1 MALKLFEH
9 PLSPYARKLK
19 LVLYEKGIP
28 VQRIFVNPNAKSD
41 DPSFQEFV
49 LASPRL
55 EVPVLTDGDV
65 RIFDSTIALEYVE
78 ERWPRPAMMPET
90 PADRARIR
98 MLEEMCD
105 TQLEAINW
113 GLMELHYFKRAE
125 AKQAAEMTER
135 AGEQLRRIWRR
146 LERELEGREFMNGPR
161 FGRGD
166 AAVLPHLGSSELFGV
181 SLGDRF
187 PRLTAWLAR
196 CRERASVQQE
206 GRELAECLKTELAG
220 GPASGRMPI
229 VRQYRDHRLEWMM
242 KSGGTNIVLEGL
254 AKGTVRFAQEF
265 E

>member
-1 MALKLFEH
+1 
-9 PLSPYARKLK
+9 
-19 LVLYEKGIP
+19 VIYEKGIP
-28 VQRIFVNPNAKSD
+28 IQRVFVNPNARSD
-41 DPSFQEFV
+41 DASYQEFV

-55 EVPVLTDGDV
+55 EVPVLVDGDV
-65 RIFDSTIALEYVE
+65 RIFDSTIALDYVE
-78 ERWPRPAMMPET
+78 ESWPRPAMMPDT

-113 GLMELHYFKRAE
+113 GLMELHFFKRAGAE
-125 AKQAAEMTER
+125 QTAEMSAR

-146 LERELEGREFMNGPR
+146 LERELDGREFMNGAR

-166 AAVLPHLGSSELFGV
+166 AAVYPHLAASEMFGQP
-181 SLGDRF
+181 LGDRF
-187 PRLTAWLAR
+187 PRLSAWLAR

-242 KSGGTNIVLEGL
+242 KSGGTNIVLDGL
-254 AKGTVRFAQEF
+254 AKGTIRFAQEF

>member
-19 LVLYEKGIP
+19 LVIYEKGIP
-28 VQRIFVNPNAKSD
+28 IQRVFVNPNARSD
-41 DPSFQEFV
+41 DASYQEFV

-55 EVPVLTDGDV
+55 EVPVLVDGDV
-65 RIFDSTIALEYVE
+65 RIFDSTIALDYVE
-78 ERWPRPAMMPET
+78 ESWPRPAMLPDT

-113 GLMELHYFKRAE
+113 GLMELHFFKRAGAE
-125 AKQAAEMTER
+125 QTAEMTAR
-135 AGEQLRRIWRR
+135 AGEQLRRIWGR
-146 LERELEGREFMNGPR
+146 LERELDGREFMNGAR

-166 AAVLPHLGSSELFGV
+166 AAVYPHLAASEMFGQP
-181 SLGDRF
+181 LGDRF

-242 KSGGTNIVLEGL
+242 KSGGTNIVLDGL
-254 AKGTVRFAQEF
+254 AKGTIRFAHEF

>member
-41 DPSFQEFV
+41 DANFQEFV

-55 EVPVLTDGDV
+55 EVPVLVDGDV
-65 RIFDSTIALEYVE
+65 RIFDSTIALDYVE
-78 ERWPRPAMMPET
+78 ESWPRPAMMPDT
-90 PADRARIR
+90 SADRARIR

-113 GLMELHYFKRAE
+113 GLMELHYFKRAAAE
-125 AKQAAEMTER
+125 QTAEMTAR
-135 AGEQLRRIWRR
+135 AGEQLGRIWRR
-146 LERELEGREFMNGPR
+146 LERDLDGREFMNGAR

-166 AAVLPHLGSSELFGV
+166 AAVLPHLGTSELFGMP
-181 SLGDRF
+181 LGDRF
-187 PRLTAWLAR
+187 PRLTAWLVR

-206 GRELAECLKTELAG
+206 ARELAECLRTELAG

-242 KSGGTNIVLEGL
+242 KSGGTNIVLAGL
-254 AKGTVRFAQEF
+254 EQGTIRFAHEF

>member
-19 LVLYEKGIP
+19 LVIYEKGIP
-28 VQRIFVNPNAKSD
+28 VQRVFVNPNARRED
-41 DPSFQEFV
+41 ASFQEFV

-55 EVPVLTDGDV
+55 EVPVLVDGDV
-65 RIFDSTIALEYVE
+65 RIFDSTIALDYIE
-78 ERWPRPAMMPET
+78 ESWPRPAMMPDT

-113 GLMELHYFKRAE
+113 GLMELHYFKRAAAE
-125 AKQAAEMTER
+125 QTAEMTAR
-135 AGEQLRRIWRR
+135 AGEQLGRIWRR
-146 LERELEGREFMNGPR
+146 LERDLDGREFMNGAR

-166 AAVLPHLGSSELFGV
+166 AAVLPHLGTSELFGMP
-181 SLGDRF
+181 LGDRF
-187 PRLTAWLAR
+187 PRLTAWLVR

-206 GRELAECLKTELAG
+206 ARELAECLRTELAG

-242 KSGGTNIVLEGL
+242 KSGGTNIVLAGL
-254 AKGTVRFAQEF
+254 EQGTIRFAHEF

>member
-28 VQRIFVNPNAKSD
+28 VQRVFVNPNTKTD
-41 DPSFQEFV
+41 DPNFQEFV

-78 ERWPRPAMMPET
+78 DRWPRPPMLPDT
-90 PADRARIR
+90 PAERARVR
-98 MLEEMCD
+98 MLEEVCD

-113 GLMELHYFKRAE
+113 GLMELHFFKRADAE
-125 AKQAAEMTER
+125 QAAEMTAR
-135 AGEQLRRIWRR
+135 ATEQLRRIRNR
-146 LERELEGREFMNGPR
+146 LERELEGREWLDGAR

-166 AAVLPHLGSSELFGV
+166 ASAYPHIGGSEMFGV
-181 SLGDRF
+181 PLGDGF

-196 CRERASVQQE
+196 CRARPSVQQE

-242 KSGGTNIVLEGL
+242 KSGGANIVMDGL
-254 AKGTVRFAQEF
+254 AKGTIRFTHEF
-265 E
+265 

>member
-28 VQRIFVNPNAKSD
+28 VQRVFVNPNAKSD

-55 EVPVLTDGDV
+55 EVPALVDGEV
-65 RIFDSTIALEYVE
+65 KIFDSTIALEYVE
-78 ERWPRPAMMPET
+78 ERWPRPAMMPDS
-90 PADRARIR
+90 PAERARIR

-113 GLMELHYFKRAE
+113 GLMELHWFKRAE
-125 AKQAAEMTER
+125 PQQAAEMTAR

-146 LERELEGREFMNGPR
+146 IERELEGRDFMNGPR

-166 AAVLPHLGSSELFGV
+166 ASALPHFGASEAFGV
-181 SLGDRF
+181 PLGDRF
-187 PRLTAWLAR
+187 PKLAAWLAR

-206 GRELAECLKTELAG
+206 ARELAECVKTELAQ
-220 GPASGRMPI
+220 GPAGGRLPI

-242 KSGGTNIVLEGL
+242 KTGGTNLVLEGL
-254 AKGTVRFAQEF
+254 ARGTIRFAQDF

>member
-19 LVLYEKGIP
+19 LVVYEKGIP
-28 VQRIFVNPNAKSD
+28 IQRIFVNPNARSD
-41 DPSFQEFV
+41 DASYQEFV

-55 EVPVLTDGDV
+55 EVPVLVDGDV
-65 RIFDSTIALEYVE
+65 RIFDSTIALDYVE
-78 ERWPRPAMMPET
+78 ESWPRPAMMPDT

-113 GLMELHYFKRAE
+113 GLMELHFFKRAGAE
-125 AKQAAEMTER
+125 QTAEMSAR

-146 LERELEGREFMNGPR
+146 LERELDGREFMNGAR

-166 AAVLPHLGSSELFGV
+166 AAVYPHLAASEMFGQP
-181 SLGDRF
+181 LGDRF
-187 PRLTAWLAR
+187 PRLSAWLAR

-242 KSGGTNIVLEGL
+242 KSGGTNIVLDGL
-254 AKGTVRFAQEF
+254 AKGTIRFAHEF

>member
-19 LVLYEKGIP
+19 LVIYEKGIP
-28 VQRIFVNPNAKSD
+28 VQRVFVNPNARSD
-41 DPSFQEFV
+41 EASYQEFV

-55 EVPVLTDGDV
+55 EVPVLTDGDL
-65 RIFDSTIALEYVE
+65 RIFDSTIALEYLE
-78 ERWPRPAMMPET
+78 ERWPRPAMMPEK

-105 TQLEAINW
+105 TQLDAINW

-125 AKQAAEMTER
+125 AEQTVAMTAR

-146 LERELEGREFMNGPR
+146 LEREIEGREFMNGAG

-166 AAVLPHLGSSELFGV
+166 AAVLPHLGTSELFGV
-181 SLGDRF
+181 PLGDGF
-187 PRLTAWLAR
+187 PKLGEWLAR
-196 CRERASVQQE
+196 CRARPSVQKE
-206 GRELAECLKTELAG
+206 GRELREFLKTELAAVSAA
-220 GPASGRMPI
+220 GPAPI
-229 VRQYRDHRLEWMM
+229 VRQYRDYRLEWML
-242 KSGGTNIVLEGL
+242 KSGGINIVLEGL
-254 AKGTVRFAQEF
+254 EKGTIRFAQEF